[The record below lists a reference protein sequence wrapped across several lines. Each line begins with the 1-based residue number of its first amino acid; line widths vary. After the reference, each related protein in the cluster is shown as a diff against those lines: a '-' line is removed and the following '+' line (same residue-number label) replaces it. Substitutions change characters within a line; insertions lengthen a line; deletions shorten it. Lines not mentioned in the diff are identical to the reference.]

1 MEETKKSVNSVTAG
15 TIGVVA
21 GAALG
26 AAAATILSSKKN
38 RKRVIDKLEEL
49 KTQATEKAKKIG
61 SDVMD
66 KLSTE
71 KESTQKRISAAAR
84 R

>member
-71 KESTQKRISAAAR
+71 KESTHKK
-84 R
+84 

>member
-66 KLSTE
+66 KLSRE